1 MKKAT
6 KKPVK
11 KTSAKKTPKKQDFH
25 PTYVALAVSSV
36 AVVSLV
42 AFAVI
47 GWSMSL

>member
-6 KKPVK
+6 KKP
-11 KTSAKKTPKKQDFH
+11 AKKTTAKKASKKVDFQ

-42 AFAVI
+42 AFAII